1 MSANPQERRGRRRN
15 AALGLVLGGLVFG
28 MVGLAFA
35 SVPLYRLF
43 CQVTGYGGTT
53 QVSEAAPAEAGERI
67 VKVRFNADVHRDL
80 PWRFWP
86 EQREVTLRV
95 GEPGLVF
102 YGAENLS
109 ARAVV
114 GTATFNVTPLKA
126 GQYFSK
132 VQCFCF
138 DEQELAP
145 GETARLGI
153 SFYVD
158 PAIAQDRNLDEVTAI
173 TLSYTF
179 FRSLGEDDDRPGQ
192 AVTGRAPEQAS
203 AERRGIEVN

>member
-1 MSANPQERRGRRRN
+1 MPANLRERRGNRRN
-15 AALGLVLGGLVFG
+15 AALGLMLSGLVFG

-43 CQVTGYGGTT
+43 CQVTGLGGTT
-53 QVSEAAPAEAGERI
+53 QVSEAAPAAPGERLI
-67 VKVRFNADVHRDL
+67 KVRFNADVHRDL

-102 YGAENLS
+102 YGAENRS
-109 ARAVV
+109 GRSIV

-138 DEQELAP
+138 EEQELAP

-179 FRSLGEDDDRPGQ
+179 FRSLADGDDRP
-192 AVTGRAPEQAS
+192 AEAAGRAPKQTS
-203 AERRGIEVN
+203 AARWGTEVN